1 MRIIKFGPMVLLII
15 LGASGCAMP
24 VYEDV
29 PYRLGSH
36 QTPYE
41 QAVAYCEPKAELAG
55 ANADNRARAQSAL
68 SDDGSCVGAQCVAN
82 SLGSGYAA
90 FSAGERV
97 RVAAFKSCMVDYGWG
112 FRSECVSGCD

>member
-1 MRIIKFGPMVLLII
+1 MRLVKIICVAVLII

-29 PYRLGSH
+29 PYQLGGG

-41 QAVAYCEPKAELAG
+41 QAAAYCEPKAELAG
-55 ANADNRARAQSAL
+55 ADANNRARAQSAR
-68 SDDGSCVGAQCVAN
+68 SDDGSCVGAECVAN

-97 RVAAFKSCMVDYGWG
+97 RAAAFKSCMVDYGWG